1 MHILRTKFP
10 LLLTSSISVVRVY
23 EIILLPYCY
32 LKFTLYSDFL
42 SFYIMCFFCF
52 RISITIPITFS
63 HHVSLGSPLALV
75 VSQISLNVSPWQS
88 GVLVM
93 YLVKYTSI
101 RSHLIFPSGL
111 DRDYFCGGEEKDHR
125 GTIFTTVNQG
135 CIPSMWLIFSVDLI
149 PWLS

>member
-1 MHILRTKFP
+1 MIWVAIICSLVLLLLNIYLLILIIYHYNYNLVEIVSSVWKSFKDNTESLHILRTKFP

-63 HHVSLGSPLALV
+63 HHVSLGPPLALV
-75 VSQISLNVSPWQS
+75 VSQISLNVSP
-88 GVLVM
+88 
-93 YLVKYTSI
+93 
-101 RSHLIFPSGL
+101 
-111 DRDYFCGGEEKDHR
+111 
-125 GTIFTTVNQG
+125 
-135 CIPSMWLIFSVDLI
+135 
-149 PWLS
+149 